1 MRSPVRTVAL
11 PVLLV
16 ALVAVRSAALQAAD
30 QPAKAKA
37 APAPKPALMFFMNP
51 DGRPC
56 QMQDRILSESRA
68 QWEALATLR
77 YVKTT
82 DPADRELFYG
92 YGIRS
97 LPNLLLVGADGKE
110 LYRYSPGI
118 QSAET
123 VLSGIRSKTA
133 R

>member
-1 MRSPVRTVAL
+1 MRSPVRAVAL

-16 ALVAVRSAALQAAD
+16 ALVAAGSSALRAAD
-30 QPAKAKA
+30 QPAKGKA
-37 APAPKPALMFFMNP
+37 APAPKPALLFFMNP

-56 QMQDRILSESRA
+56 QMQDQILTESRA
-68 QWEALATLR
+68 QCEPLATLR

-82 DPADRELFYG
+82 DPADRELFYR

-110 LYRYSPGI
+110 LYRSSPGI

-123 VLSGIRSKTA
+123 VLAGIRSKTA